1 MTAHIIALEG
11 IDQSGKQ
18 TQSRLLANKLR
29 RHDYKVGLV
38 SFPIYGTPSGLRI
51 RRFLDGK
58 QNYPVEAVHML
69 YSLNRWENLRV
80 IERLTRENEF
90 LIADRYTPSNLAYGL
105 SRGLKLE
112 WLRTLDHGLPTSELV
127 IVLDTPI
134 PSSFARK
141 ERRRDIHEKDRLLL
155 SRVRRN
161 YKILS
166 RKLGWKI
173 IDGSKPVQSVR
184 FEIWKLVQRKFK
196 TR

>member
-18 TQSRLLANKLR
+18 TQSRLLAKTLR
-29 RHDYKVGLV
+29 RLHHKVGLV
-38 SFPIYGTPSGLRI
+38 SFPIYNTPAGLQI

-58 QNYPVEAVHML
+58 RGYPAEAVHML
-69 YSLNRWENLRV
+69 YSLNRWENLQMV
-80 IERLTRENEF
+80 EQLTRENDF
-90 LIADRYTPSNLAYGL
+90 LIADRYTPSNLAYGI
-105 SRGLKLE
+105 SRGLSLQ
-112 WLRTLDHGLPTSELV
+112 WLRTLDQGFPTAELV

-141 ERRRDIHEKDRLLL
+141 QKGRDVHEKDRLLL
-155 SRVRRN
+155 SRVRKN

-173 IDGSKPVQSVR
+173 LDGSRPVESVR
-184 FEIWKLVQRKFK
+184 SDIWNLVQKKFE